1 MTLLEATADRLSGGK
16 ITELTEVTQYQSNEL
31 TRLTES
37 IQRLEQALYSPEWRQ
52 LTMSAEK
59 DFTRRGIKD
68 ITTIARIMR
77 LKNPTIK
84 RGVDVQRLYVWA
96 QGVSISADDETVNEV
111 IQEFANDERN
121 KAELTSHQAY
131 SDKEV
136 DLQQDGNLF
145 FRFFVNAQT
154 GRTRLRTVDPQE
166 IDEII
171 CNPEDAK
178 EPWLYRRVW
187 TQTALNGS
195 QETLAEYY
203 PDFRFV
209 PKTPATVEAALPNDA
224 PVNWDTPVYHV
235 AVNRMGRWG
244 ISEYYAALDWATAY
258 KNFLEQLASVWSA
271 LARWAA
277 QLKVQGGVRGV
288 AAAKSKLNTTAAST
302 SGETNPPP
310 VMGSTFIASEG
321 VSLQPFRTA
330 GATMSAEDGR
340 RLLLQAIA
348 VTGFPETFYGDVS
361 VGTLATAK
369 SLDRPT
375 ELKILDRQA
384 LWADIITDILNYVLL
399 QSAKA
404 PQGDIK
410 AKVAR
415 FDDAGEWIEYV
426 EWGEVEAVIK
436 VQWPPVVEEDVPM
449 LVAAT
454 IDAATLK
461 GAGGGIPKATS
472 IRQLLSLL
480 GVPDIDKVMELWQE
494 EEEERAVKADEWQE
508 EEDERAEKADELAAQ
523 FSQNG
528 DGGQDDEQEER
539 EAVWNRQV
547 TAVNNLLVDLREVV
561 GNGDT

>member
-1 MTLLEATADRLSGGK
+1 MTILEATADRLSGGK

-37 IQRLEQALYSPEWRQ
+37 IQRLEQALYSTEWRQ
-52 LTMSAEK
+52 LTMSAEQT
-59 DFTRRGIKD
+59 FTRQGIKD
-68 ITTIARIMR
+68 ITTLARIMR

-96 QGVSISADDETVNEV
+96 QGVSISAEDKTVNEV
-111 IQEFANDERN
+111 LQEFGNDERN
-121 KAELTSHQAY
+121 RAELTSHQAY
-131 SDKEV
+131 SDKET

-154 GRTRLRTVDPQE
+154 GRVRIRTIDPQE

-171 CNPEDAK
+171 CNPDDSK

-187 TQTALNGS
+187 TQTKLDGS
-195 QETLAEYY
+195 QETLTAYY

-209 PKTPATVEAALPNDA
+209 PKTSA
-224 PVNWDTPVYHV
+224 PIESQLKDGVVDWGTPVYHV
-235 AVNRMGRWG
+235 AVNRLGRWG

-271 LARWAA
+271 LARWSA
-277 QLKVQGGVRGV
+277 QLKVKGGVRGV
-288 AAAKSKLNTTAAST
+288 AAAKAKLNTTAS
-302 SGETNPPP
+302 SSGGETNPPP
-310 VMGSTFIASEG
+310 VTGSTFIASEG
-321 VSLQPFRTA
+321 ASLTPFRTA
-330 GATMSAEDGR
+330 GATMSADDGR

-384 LWADIITDILNYVLL
+384 LWSSILTDILNYVLL

-404 PQGDIK
+404 PTGVLSGYK
-410 AKVAR
+410 KE
-415 FDDAGEWIEYV
+415 DDGGEWIEYV
-426 EWGEVEAVIK
+426 DWPDSVDAAIK
-436 VQWPPVVEEDVPM
+436 VQWPPIVEDDVLG
-449 LVAAT
+449 LVTAT
-454 IDAATLK
+454 VDAMTLK
-461 GAGGGIPKATS
+461 GAGGGIPQETG
-472 IRQLLSLL
+472 IRQLLNLL
-480 GVPDIDKVMELWQE
+480 GVPNIDDVMLAWEE
-494 EEEERAVKADEWQE
+494 EEEERAA
-508 EEDERAEKADELAAQ
+508 KADELAAQ

-528 DGGQDDEQEER
+528 DGEPQPDEEEEER

-547 TAVNNLLVDLREVV
+547 QAVTNLLESLQEADLREVL
-561 GNGDT
+561 GNVQANG